1 MTIFNNVSIKLQ
13 LFVLRQ
19 EISVLYFI
27 LPICY
32 NKKRKD
38 VALAFTQLNF
48 MILKLPPRGVF
59 L

>member
-13 LFVLRQ
+13 LFVLGQ
-19 EISVLYFI
+19 EISILYFI

-32 NKKRKD
+32 IKKRKD

-48 MILKLPPRGVF
+48 MVLKLPPRGVF

>member
-1 MTIFNNVSIKLQ
+1 MTIFNNVSIMLQ
-13 LFVLRQ
+13 LFVLGQ

>member
-13 LFVLRQ
+13 LFVLGQ

-32 NKKRKD
+32 NEKRKD

>member
-13 LFVLRQ
+13 LFVLGQ